1 MRGVVPDPG
10 LDPHELKLVNVFF
23 LLQAMQLRDYDD
35 IIEPVD
41 AHSLLSL
48 VACANSAF
56 GVCSKV
62 SRIFQNNLTLFLY
75 EASWTIYV

>member
-1 MRGVVPDPG
+1 
-10 LDPHELKLVNVFF
+10 
-23 LLQAMQLRDYDD
+23 MQLRDYDD

-62 SRIFQNNLTLFLY
+62 SDPHPRIFQNNLTRFLY
-75 EASWTIYV
+75 EASWTIDVNKIFMLPVFDK